1 MEMGEEFLT
10 SIYEAIH
17 SESVRQQMMIIN
29 K

>member
-1 MEMGEEFLT
+1 MEMGEEFLK
-10 SIYEAIH
+10 SIFEAIH